1 MRCKCRLRPEVA
13 PDEGVAHV
21 APDFESRRTYA
32 RAEIGDQ
39 ISRLD
44 RHPVN
49 RVFDHARCETAPAG
63 VGDGHGSAGTV
74 GQKHGNAVGYQH
86 TANGSRATC
95 DTRVGFRGVR
105 QRVGLDWL
113 CASRQVHGTDVQ
125 LLRTRSARGG
135 EPVAIDA
142 DGHATALRG
151 VGAMV
156 LTADCLPV
164 ALAGAGTG
172 EGAGAVAMVHAGW
185 RGLAGGVLEQ
195 GVRALRELGAGGELE
210 AAIGPG
216 AGVCCYEVGADVHRA
231 FGGAGRDGDA
241 IDLRTIARER
251 LHAAGVASVR
261 DVRAC
266 TICDERFFSHRR
278 DGECAGRQAGV
289 AWLS

>member
-1 MRCKCRLRPEVA
+1 VSA
-13 PDEGVAHV
+13 GA
-21 APDFESRRTYA
+21 
-32 RAEIGDQ
+32 G
-39 ISRLD
+39 
-44 RHPVN
+44 
-49 RVFDHARCETAPAG
+49 ETAGRDELSLTLAG
-63 VGDGHGSAGTV
+63 GARVLFT
-74 GQKHGNAVGYQH
+74 
-86 TANGSRATC
+86 SRADGNLSTL
-95 DTRVGFRGVR
+95 RGVDPEHGR
-105 QRVGLDWL
+105 ARRDALCARLGLDWL

-164 ALAGAGTG
+164 ALAGGRAG
-172 EGAGAVAMVHAGW
+172 EGGGVVAMVHAGW
-185 RGLAGGVLEQ
+185 RGLAAGVLEQ
-195 GVRALRELGAGGELE
+195 GVRALRELGADGELE

-231 FGGAGRDGDA
+231 FGGAHRDGDA
-241 IDLRTIARER
+241 IDLRAIARER
-251 LHAAGVASVR
+251 LHAAGVAQVR

-278 DGECAGRQAGV
+278 DGERAGRQAGI